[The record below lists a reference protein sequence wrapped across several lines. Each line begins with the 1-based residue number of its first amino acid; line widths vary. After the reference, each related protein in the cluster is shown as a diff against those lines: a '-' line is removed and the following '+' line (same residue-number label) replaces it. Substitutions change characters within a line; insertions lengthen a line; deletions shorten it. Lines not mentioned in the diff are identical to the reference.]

1 MSKDN
6 IKGKLNEV
14 KGEIK
19 QAVGRATDNQ
29 RLENE
34 GTADKVK
41 GKAQQ
46 VAGHAK
52 EAVRDITR

>member
-1 MSKDN
+1 MSKEN
-6 IKGKLNEV
+6 IKGKLNEA

-29 RLENE
+29 RLVNE

-52 EAVRDITR
+52 DAVRDITR

>member
-1 MSKDN
+1 MSKEN
-6 IKGKLNEV
+6 IKGKLNEA

-19 QAVGRATDNQ
+19 QAVGRATDNP
-29 RLENE
+29 RLINE
-34 GTADKVK
+34 GTADKMK

-52 EAVRDITR
+52 DAVRDITR